1 MSRQKSHEV
10 KKGKCKIQPL
20 GRNNLRHQ
28 YILGADWLESSSAEK
43 DLGVLVDSKL
53 NMNQQCMPVVK
64 KVNDP
69 GLH

>member
-10 KKGKCKIQPL
+10 KKREMQNPAPREKY
-20 GRNNLRHQ
+20 LRHQ
-28 YILGADWLESSSAEK
+28 YILGADWLESSSAAK

-53 NMNQQCMPVVK
+53 NTNQQCMPVVK